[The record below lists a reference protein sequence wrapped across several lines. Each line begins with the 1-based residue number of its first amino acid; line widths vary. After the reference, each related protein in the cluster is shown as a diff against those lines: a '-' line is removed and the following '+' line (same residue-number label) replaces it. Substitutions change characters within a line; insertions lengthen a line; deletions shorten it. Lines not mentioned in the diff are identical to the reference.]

1 MAQGVL
7 MFFSSANNDS
17 EKILELE
24 KEVEALKAELEMY
37 QEMVTLSQEEIVVK
51 VAQNG
56 SINFKNDVANVMVKD
71 DHKMA
76 NALSANQN
84 KINVDGCSGKVKS
97 KRLSNGETLYNIVKV
112 DIKTDKDSDIM
123 AKHQGA
129 IKYSLKDSQK
139 TYEGMLEE
147 LKVMRTESSTIAKES
162 KDGLSLIIV
171 SMQNMNE
178 LSVNMQ
184 DTLEGAHSLG
194 VRSSEISNVVTLIE
208 DIADQTNL
216 LALNA
221 AIEAARAGEHGRG
234 FAVVA
239 DEVRKLA
246 EKTQKAT
253 GEISIVVKSMQQESS
268 SVQENIE
275 TTSTV
280 LEDTKGK
287 LETLEEK
294 IVSFEK
300 KSSRSVY
307 EVEYISDKIFAS
319 LAKID
324 HVIYKNNVYAMLFG
338 EENEFQKSDHKNCRL
353 GKWYNV
359 GIGKEEF
366 GHTPS
371 YAKIDSYHAEV
382 HDNANR
388 IVEECAGGKAI
399 CSKDEIEKMVNII
412 ESSSIKVFEYLDSMV
427 EEKAE
432 GIMKG
437 AIKDLFEEK
446 K

>member
-1 MAQGVL
+1 
-7 MFFSSANNDS
+7 
-17 EKILELE
+17 
-24 KEVEALKAELEMY
+24 
-37 QEMVTLSQEEIVVK
+37 
-51 VAQNG
+51 
-56 SINFKNDVANVMVKD
+56 MVKD
-71 DHKMA
+71 DGKLSG
-76 NALSANQN
+76 ALDVNSS

-97 KRLSNGETLYNIVKV
+97 KRLSNGDILYSIIKT

-123 AKHQGA
+123 SKHQNA
-129 IKYSLKDSQK
+129 IRYSLKDSQK
-139 TYEGMLEE
+139 TYEDMLKE
-147 LKVMRTESSTIAKES
+147 LRVMRTESSTIANES
-162 KDGLSLIIV
+162 KDGLELITV
-171 SMQNMNE
+171 SMENMSD
-178 LSVNMQ
+178 LSHKMQ
-184 DTLEGAHSLG
+184 DTLEGANSLG
-194 VRSSEISNVVTLIE
+194 IRSGEISNVVTLIE

-275 TTSTV
+275 TTSTI
-280 LEDTKGK
+280 LEDTKVK
-287 LETLEEK
+287 IEDLEEK
-294 IVSFEK
+294 IISFEK

-324 HVIYKNNVYAMLFG
+324 HVIYKNNVYALLFG
-338 EENEFQKSDHKNCRL
+338 EENDFQKSDHKSCRL
-353 GKWYNV
+353 GKWYNE

-366 GHTPS
+366 SETAS
-371 YAKIDSYHAEV
+371 YPKLDSYHASV
-382 HDNANR
+382 HENANK
-388 IVEECAGGKAI
+388 IVEECAGDKAI
-399 CSKDEIEKMVNII
+399 CSKEEIEKMVNEI
-412 ESSSIKVFEYLDSMV
+412 EASSLKVFEYLDGMV

-432 GIMKG
+432 IVMKG
-437 AIKDLFEEK
+437 AIKELFK
-446 K
+446 GSK